1 MSSANVSNKYL
12 TFGLDNQTYG
22 IQIANVSEIIAIK
35 DITPIPQTPN
45 FVAGMV
51 NVRGKVIPII
61 NLRKKFDLT
70 EKEYDRNTCIAIVYI
85 KQSEMGIIVDAV
97 YEVTEIQKE
106 FKEETPQFGSA
117 VKTEFIEAIAK
128 DLQGIKILLN
138 IEKVLTSEELVIVN
152 DIVNAEKT
160 ES

>member
-12 TFGLDNQTYG
+12 TFGLENQTYG

-35 DITPIPQTPN
+35 DITPIPQTPD

-61 NLRKKFDLT
+61 SLRKKFDLPN
-70 EKEYDRNTCIAIVYI
+70 KEYDRSTCIAIVYI
-85 KQSEMGIIVDAV
+85 QQSEMGVIVDAV
-97 YEVTEIQKE
+97 YEVAEIQSDS
-106 FKEETPQFGSA
+106 KEETPQFGSA

-128 DLQGIKILLN
+128 DQKGIKILLN
-138 IEKVLTSEELVIVN
+138 IEKVLTSEELVIVH
-152 DIVNAEKT
+152 DIVNSGGENQ
-160 ES
+160 

>member
-22 IQIANVSEIIAIK
+22 IQITNVSEIIAIK
-35 DITPIPQTPN
+35 DITPIPQTPD

-61 NLRKKFDLT
+61 SLRKKFDLPD
-70 EKEYDRNTCIAIVYI
+70 KEYDRNTCIAIVYI
-85 KQSEMGIIVDAV
+85 KQSEMGVIVDAV
-97 YEVTEIQKE
+97 YEVADIQKE
-106 FKEETPQFGSA
+106 SKEETPQFGSA

-128 DLQGIKILLN
+128 DIKGIKILLN
-138 IEKVLTSEELVIVN
+138 IEKVLTSEELVIVH
-152 DIVNAEKT
+152 DIVNLKNIK
-160 ES
+160 S

>member
-35 DITPIPQTPN
+35 DITPVPQTPN

-61 NLRKKFDLT
+61 NLRKKFDL
-70 EKEYDRNTCIAIVYI
+70 
-85 KQSEMGIIVDAV
+85 
-97 YEVTEIQKE
+97 
-106 FKEETPQFGSA
+106 
-117 VKTEFIEAIAK
+117 
-128 DLQGIKILLN
+128 
-138 IEKVLTSEELVIVN
+138 
-152 DIVNAEKT
+152 AENQQHT
-160 ES
+160 